1 MGEFF
6 KGWRR
11 KAGLVMLAVACGL
24 SLAWLRSYEK
34 NDRIDGLIAARSV
47 HGYFVSTNG
56 DMNIIR
62 RFPLPP
68 DDAFNSLHLK
78 NWISWRAVNAQPTHP
93 VLLGRAAAYEEQSG
107 AGQLDCWSEF
117 TVAWRFD
124 FAGFH
129 CGEGRH
135 RSWESWDVQ
144 LWTFPYWSITLP
156 MALLSAYLILWKP
169 RKAKGMP

>member
-11 KAGLVMLAVACGL
+11 KAGLVMLAMACLL

-34 NDRIDGLIAARSV
+34 NDRIDGLIAARLV

-56 DMNIIR
+56 DMNFVR
-62 RFPLPP
+62 RFPLP
-68 DDAFNSLHLK
+68 DDNAVNLLHLK
-78 NWISWRAVNAQPTHP
+78 SWISWRTERAQPTHP
-93 VLLGRAAAYEEQSG
+93 VLLGRTTAYDAQSG
-107 AGQLDCWSEF
+107 IASPDCWNEF
-117 TVAWRFD
+117 KVAWRFD

-135 RSWESWDVQ
+135 RSWHSWDVQ
-144 LWTFPYWSITLP
+144 FWVFPYWSITLP
-156 MALLSAYLILWKP
+156 MTLLSAWLILIKP
-169 RKAKGMP
+169 RKAKGVP